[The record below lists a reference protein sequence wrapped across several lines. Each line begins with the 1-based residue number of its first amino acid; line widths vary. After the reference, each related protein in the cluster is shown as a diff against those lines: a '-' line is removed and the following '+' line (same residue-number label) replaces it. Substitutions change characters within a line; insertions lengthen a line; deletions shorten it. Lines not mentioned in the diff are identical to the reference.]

1 MGHAAFMLA
10 AFSVTMTAV
19 IFADPSNLPKQLLSD
34 DGGSVAFPQDNN
46 DQDHQRRIAHR
57 QRWHSTAIAYECYLH
72 FEAWIQFAEER
83 SPVFI
88 LDEAEKT
95 SSCVNGPNHYR
106 LQSLESLGSHP
117 RHKWWSAFG
126 VWVRVD
132 RWSRW
137 RSKQSLTLLRSRKKC
152 WEIFPL
158 TLSLELWPRS
168 RGESGAESVDP
179 HPRSSKAMMADATA
193 TVQALRWSQ
202 IHRELLA
209 SLRSL
214 DALLHDMHYLP
225 CRPISERLKMNR
237 RFYNVIEWSL
247 TLKKTDTKKHVFYN
261 QNSIM
266 HGFMSVYEEGYEL
279 LQAHFSLVFL
289 AGDSWTVE

>member
-106 LQSLESLGSHP
+106 LQSLESLDHILVTNDDLLLEFECALTVEVGEEASRVSHSWGP
-117 RHKWWSAFG
+117 GRNVERSF
-126 VWVRVD
+126 
-132 RWSRW
+132 RW
-137 RSKQSLTLLRSRKKC
+137 RYHWNFGQEAGVKAELSRLILIPVHPKRWWRMQQQLFRPCAGARSIESYLRRLGVLMHC
-152 WEIFPL
+152 FTTCITFLVAP
-158 TLSLELWPRS
+158 
-168 RGESGAESVDP
+168 SV
-179 HPRSSKAMMADATA
+179 
-193 TVQALRWSQ
+193 
-202 IHRELLA
+202 
-209 SLRSL
+209 
-214 DALLHDMHYLP
+214 
-225 CRPISERLKMNR
+225 
-237 RFYNVIEWSL
+237 NV
-247 TLKKTDTKKHVFYN
+247 
-261 QNSIM
+261 
-266 HGFMSVYEEGYEL
+266 
-279 LQAHFSLVFL
+279 
-289 AGDSWTVE
+289 